1 MSPGEGKPKK
11 PRQSRD
17 MTPKLSVVL
26 VPCSPGVRP
35 PPLRWIAASRVGP
48 PLVSPRRVGEAKG
61 RSCEG
66 GVWLTGVGGWVLC
79 GSCAARLSG
88 HAGMPVGLVHT
99 LFACLGGSRLTGALG
114 DALRRNGIE
123 GSLTRSGVSVGPS
136 DGGVVRLPNVRGIH
150 LYYEGKDPPV

>member
-1 MSPGEGKPKK
+1 
-11 PRQSRD
+11 

-114 DALRRNGIE
+114 DAMEGRLEGRNYGKGARIGVVGLRNGP
-123 GSLTRSGVSVGPS
+123 RDVS
-136 DGGVVRLPNVRGIH
+136 RG
-150 LYYEGKDPPV
+150 